1 MFGMSDPSQTLIQIE
16 RYIEGG
22 RMELAEVMATQFC
35 DHMMAS
41 KKRDP
46 QAQIFL
52 LKGLRLLC
60 DVCLLRGKP
69 EQGLPAAK
77 RMHKE
82 RKKLISMLT
91 KHAPNLLASMQPEH
105 EDHLRSGRLL
115 AAAGK
120 TGAAKKAF
128 ARCERLASGH
138 LLAAVHAVNSA
149 PHSTHVK
156 RLLACIETAGP
167 LNRVGEAFILAPS
180 STPPVTLEDVEQ
192 ALEAGGAAVADLHT
206 ACQSAA
212 TELKRQ
218 RDAILAGEQAA
229 NAQLQSALDSLQP
242 KHDYYQYG

>member
-35 DHMMAS
+35 DHMMAK

-46 QAQIFL
+46 QDQIFL

-60 DVCLLRGKP
+60 DVCLVRDKP
-69 EQGLPAAK
+69 AQGLPAAK

-82 RKKLISMLT
+82 RKKLVGMLT

-105 EDHLRSGRLL
+105 EDHLRTGRLM

-120 TGAAKKAF
+120 VGPAKKAF
-128 ARCERLASGH
+128 ARCERLAPGH
-138 LLAAVHAVNSA
+138 LLAAVHAVNTA
-149 PHSTHVK
+149 PQSTHVK

-167 LNRVGEAFILAPS
+167 LNRVGEAFVLAPS
-180 STPPVTLEDVEQ
+180 STPSVGLDLIEA
-192 ALEAGGAAVADLHT
+192 ALQTGGDAVADLSE
-206 ACQSAA
+206 ACRSAID
-212 TELKRQ
+212 ELRRQ
-218 RDAILAGEQAA
+218 KEAILAGEQAA
-229 NAQLQSALDSLQP
+229 NAQLQSALDRLQP